1 MATITRENIGTLND
15 KLTINLGKDDYLP
28 SFEKSL
34 RTYAKNANIP
44 GFRKGMVPSGLIKKM
59 YGQSVF
65 TEEVLRTV
73 EKELQ
78 NYMTAEQLDIFA
90 QPLPL
95 ESDSRMLD
103 MNNPGDYGFAF
114 EIGLK
119 PDFEIN
125 TDDMRVTRY
134 KVEVTD
140 EMIDEEIN
148 RMRTRYGKMTEP
160 ETISREEEVLNVHF
174 TEADAEGNN
183 IEGGIEKDNS
193 LLLKYFSPETQ
204 DELTGRK
211 KDDIILIQLNK
222 AFEEKEREW
231 ILDDLGL
238 DKEQPANAEKFFN
251 LQITKIG
258 FVEKAE
264 MDENF
269 FKSLYPESGI
279 SNEEE
284 FRNAVKVEIE
294 RYYDSQSR
302 NQLDDQIYHYLVDH
316 VQIDFPENFLK
327 RWLQEGGEKP
337 KSAEDA
343 EKELPVFL
351 NQLKWTLISTKLIN
365 DNQVKVGQEEIKDFA
380 RTQISSYMRGQSIND
395 APWLDEYANRMLQDK
410 KFVEETY
417 SRLQTEKLFT
427 LLETKATIIEEPVSA
442 KEFEEKAHHHHHH

>member
-1 MATITRENIGTLND
+1 MATITRENLGTLND
-15 KLTINLGKDDYLP
+15 KLTINLGKEDYLP

-34 RTYAKNANIP
+34 KTYAKNANIP

-73 EKELQ
+73 EKELN
-78 NYMTAEQLDIFA
+78 NYMTVEQLEIFA

-95 ESDSRMLD
+95 ETDSRMLD
-103 MNNPGDYGFAF
+103 MNSPGDYAFAF

-119 PDFEIN
+119 PDFKIN
-125 TDDMRVTRY
+125 TGEMQVTKY
-134 KVEVTD
+134 KVQVTE
-140 EMIDEEIN
+140 EMIDDEIN
-148 RMRTRYGKMTEP
+148 RMRTRYGSMTEP
-160 ETISREEEVLNVHF
+160 DEISKEEEVLNVHF
-174 TEADAEGNN
+174 TEADPDGNN
-183 IEGGIEKDNS
+183 LEGGIEKDNS
-193 LLLKYFSPETQ
+193 LLVKYFAPEMRQ
-204 DELTGRK
+204 QLTGK
-211 KDDIILIQLNK
+211 KKGDIIFIQLDK

-231 ILDDLGL
+231 ILDDLKL
-238 DKEQPANAEKFFN
+238 DKNQPETAENFFN
-251 LQITKIG
+251 IEITKIG

-264 MDENF
+264 MNESF
-269 FKSLYPESGI
+269 FKTLYPESGI

-316 VQIDFPENFLK
+316 VRTEFPENFLK

-337 KSAEDA
+337 KSPEDA

-365 DNQVKVGQEEIKDFA
+365 ENQIKIAQEEIKDYA
-380 RTQISSYMRGQSIND
+380 RNQITGYMRSQSIND
-395 APWLDEYANRMLQDK
+395 APWLDEYATRMLHDK

-417 SRLQTEKLFT
+417 SRLQTEKLFN
-427 LLETKATIIEEPVSA
+427 LLESEATITEESISA
-442 KEFEEKAHHHHHH
+442 RDFEAKLHHHH

>member
-15 KLTINLGKDDYLP
+15 KLIINLGKEDYLP

-34 RTYAKNANIP
+34 KTYAKNANIP

-73 EKELQ
+73 EKELN
-78 NYMTAEQLDIFA
+78 NYMTAEQLEIFA

-95 ESDSRMLD
+95 ETDSRMLD
-103 MNNPGDYGFAF
+103 MNNPGDYAFAF

-125 TDDMRVTRY
+125 TDELQVTKF
-134 KVEVTD
+134 KVQVTD

-160 ETISREEEVLNVHF
+160 EEVSRDEEVLNVHF

-183 IEGGIEKDNS
+183 IEEGIQKDNS
-193 LLLKYFSPETQ
+193 LLLKYFAPETQ
-204 DELTGRK
+204 KQLSGKK
-211 KDDIILIQLNK
+211 KDDTILIQLNK

-231 ILDDLGL
+231 ILEDLGL
-238 DKEQPANAEKFFN
+238 PKNEPENAEKFFN
-251 LQITKIG
+251 VQITKVG

-264 MDENF
+264 MNEHF
-269 FKSLYPESGI
+269 FKTLYPESGI

-316 VQIDFPENFLK
+316 VKIEFPENFLK

-337 KSAEDA
+337 KSSEDA

-365 DNQVKVGQEEIKDFA
+365 EHQIKIGQEEIKDFA
-380 RTQISSYMRGQSIND
+380 LNQIAGYMRGQSIND
-395 APWLDEYANRMLQDK
+395 APWLDEYANRMLHDK

-417 SRLQTEKLFT
+417 SRLQTEKLFS
-427 LLETKATIIEEPVSA
+427 LLGSKATIIEEPITA
-442 KEFEEKAHHHHHH
+442 KEFEEKLHQHHH